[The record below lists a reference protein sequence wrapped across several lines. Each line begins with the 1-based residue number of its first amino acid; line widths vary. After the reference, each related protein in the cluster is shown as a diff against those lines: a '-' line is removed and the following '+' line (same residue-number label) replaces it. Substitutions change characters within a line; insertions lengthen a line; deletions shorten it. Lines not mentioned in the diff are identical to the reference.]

1 MTKLRSFLITKESYD
16 KLTITILLSL
26 VVKLTS
32 LNLHRTAMAHF
43 YVLFRRQQQISNS
56 FLQMDD
62 ITEDELENLRQTYDR
77 TYDNLT
83 TNRKIFL

>member
-43 YVLFRRQQQISNS
+43 YVLFRRP
-56 FLQMDD
+56 
-62 ITEDELENLRQTYDR
+62 EDELENLRQTYDR

-83 TNRKIFL
+83 TNHKIFL